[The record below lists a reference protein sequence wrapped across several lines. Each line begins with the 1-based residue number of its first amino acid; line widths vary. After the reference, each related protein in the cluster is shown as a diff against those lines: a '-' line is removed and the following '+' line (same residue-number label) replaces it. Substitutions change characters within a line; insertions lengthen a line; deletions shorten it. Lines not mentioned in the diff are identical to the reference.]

1 MKKATFRDEAMQYR
15 TRAWLGEIAL
25 VRPLSFS
32 LLTLVFAGFCV
43 VGGTF
48 LLLQEYTKKA
58 RVTGTVLPAE
68 GIVRIVAPPGGM
80 TVREVRVAEGAQVR
94 QGQVLLAL
102 TGERS
107 GANGGVE
114 SAIGQLSRDR
124 RESLA
129 REAERQ
135 SALAQLARSAQE
147 GRLASLRKERALL
160 GDEVEAQRKRID
172 LTRNR
177 AGRYEQLEQKGF
189 ISPMQREQQLED
201 LLDAEAR
208 IAALLRQQVSA
219 DREIAGLE
227 SELRAGQLRSRSQIE
242 ALQREANAIA
252 QGEVQNDAQRE
263 LLVRAPRDGVVATL
277 LAESGQ
283 PATGGAMLAT
293 LAPAGA
299 VMEVHLFAP
308 SRAIGFI
315 RPGQEVQLRYQAYPY
330 QKFGIH
336 RGTVMAVSRSVV
348 APAEVPQPMA
358 DASREPVYRIRVA
371 IEHQQVMAYGEP
383 QALRAGMA
391 VEADVIVDRRR
402 LIEWVFEPL
411 YSLAGRSA

>member
-1 MKKATFRDEAMQYR
+1 VAVS
-15 TRAWLGEIAL
+15 RANTWLGEIAL

-336 RGTVMAVSRSVV
+336 RGTVLAVSRSVV

>member
-1 MKKATFRDEAMQYR
+1 VAVS
-15 TRAWLGEIAL
+15 RANTWLGEIAL

-283 PATGGAMLAT
+283 PALAGAMLAT